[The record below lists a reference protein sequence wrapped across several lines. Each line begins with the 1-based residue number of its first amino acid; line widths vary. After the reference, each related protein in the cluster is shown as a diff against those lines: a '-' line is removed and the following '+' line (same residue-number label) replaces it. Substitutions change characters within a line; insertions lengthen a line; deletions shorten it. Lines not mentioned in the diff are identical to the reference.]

1 MKRDKMGKFFY
12 PSSIVVFGVTDT
24 PGNLAKNIILN
35 CQAGGFEGDIYPVG
49 RRPGSVSGYEIITD
63 PESLPMDIDLAV
75 ILIPAKVIP
84 ETMKICGRKGIRH
97 VVISSGGFRE
107 LNGSN
112 SQVESDVQS
121 VARQYGIR
129 FIGPNCIGVIC
140 TNSGLCTPFNPL
152 QAQSFK
158 SGDIS
163 LISQSGGIAT
173 QAAHIFTEEQV
184 GFSKIISAGNKL
196 DINEIDLLQ
205 YLMNDDDTKQVHMY
219 LESIEDGRALVKLAK
234 KSKKPIVFLKSNR
247 GQVASSVAKSHT
259 AALSNND
266 RIVDG
271 ALKQA
276 GIIRVD
282 DIYGMTVCAKALS
295 LPSLKGNRLVAISPS
310 GGFAVMLGDLCEK
323 YGFECPELPR
333 QLLDTIESQ
342 RRGGVI
348 RMTNPMDFGD
358 VYDMEVMINTLE
370 SCLRLD
376 DIDGIVLSYMYN
388 EEMLKAFS
396 GNIGSPERILEI
408 IKDICE
414 RTGKPIALSFHTERS
429 YIEEFKKIG
438 TFPVFNDPVE
448 SVRALQMLRNYWR
461 VKDSDGHF

>member
-1 MKRDKMGKFFY
+1 MKQFFY
-12 PSSIVVFGVTDT
+12 PSDIAVFGVTNS
-24 PGNLAKNIILN
+24 PENLAKNIILN
-35 CQAGGFEGDIYPVG
+35 CQRGGFRGEIYPVG
-49 RRPGSVSGYEIITD
+49 RRPGNVSGYEIITD

-75 ILIPAKVIP
+75 ILIPAKAIP
-84 ETMKICGRKGIRH
+84 ETMKVCGRKGIRH
-97 VVISSGGFRE
+97 VIISSGGFRE
-107 LNGSN
+107 LDGNN
-112 SQVESDVQS
+112 NQVESDVQS

-158 SGDIS
+158 HGDIS

-173 QAAHIFTEEQV
+173 QAAHIFSEEHL

-205 YLMNDDDTKQVHMY
+205 YLMNDDDTKQIHMY
-219 LESIEDGRALVKLAK
+219 LESIEDGRTLVELAK
-234 KSKKPIVFLKSNR
+234 KSKKPIVLLKSNV
-247 GQVASSVAKSHT
+247 GQAASSIAKSHT

-266 RIVDG
+266 RVVDG
-271 ALKQA
+271 AVKQA

-282 DIYGMTVCAKALS
+282 DLYDMAVCAKALS
-295 LPSLKGNRLVAISPS
+295 LPPLKGNRLIAISPS
-310 GGFAVMLGDLCEK
+310 GGVAIILGDLCEK

-333 QLLDTIESQ
+333 QLLDTIENQ

-370 SCLRLD
+370 SCLTLD
-376 DIDGIVLSYMYN
+376 DIDGIVLSYMYSK
-388 EEMLKAFS
+388 EMLMTFS
-396 GNIGSPERILEI
+396 GKIGSPERILEV

-414 RTGKPIALSFHTERS
+414 RTGKPIALSFRTERY

-438 TFPVFNDPVE
+438 TFPVFNDPAE
-448 SVRALQMLRNYWR
+448 SVRALQMLLNYWR
-461 VKDSDGHF
+461 VKGSDGRF

>member
-1 MKRDKMGKFFY
+1 MKKDEMAKFFY
-12 PSSIVVFGVTDT
+12 PSSIVIFGVTDT

-35 CQAGGFEGDIYPVG
+35 CQAGGFVGKIYPVG
-49 RRPGSVSGYEIITD
+49 RKPGSVSGYEIITD

-84 ETMKICGRKGIRH
+84 ETMKLCGKKGIRH
-97 VVISSGGFRE
+97 VIIESAGFRE
-107 LNGSN
+107 FGGNGD
-112 SQVESDVQS
+112 QIERDVQ
-121 VARQYGIR
+121 AIADKYGIR
-129 FIGPNCIGVIC
+129 FIGPNCIGVVC
-140 TNSGLCTPFNPL
+140 TNSGLCTPFNPF

-158 SGDIS
+158 NGDIS

-173 QAAHIFTEEQV
+173 QAAHTFSEEHV

-196 DINEIDLLQ
+196 DIDEIDLLQ
-205 YLMNDDDTKQVHMY
+205 YLMSDDDTRQIYMY
-219 LESIEDGRALVKLAK
+219 LESIEDGRALVELAR
-234 KSKKPIVFLKSNR
+234 KSEKPVVLLKSNV
-247 GQVASSVAKSHT
+247 GQAASSVAKSHT

-271 ALKQA
+271 AAKQA
-276 GIIRVD
+276 GIVRVD
-282 DIYGMTVCAKALS
+282 DLYDMTICARALS
-295 LPSLKGNRLVAISPS
+295 LPALKGNRLVAISPS
-310 GGFAVMLGDLCEK
+310 GGFAIILGDLCEK
-323 YGFECPELPR
+323 YGFECPKLPR
-333 QLLDTIESQ
+333 QLLDKIEDQ

-358 VYDMEVMINTLE
+358 VYDMEVLVNTIE

-388 EEMLKAFS
+388 KDLLKAFN
-396 GNIGSPERILEI
+396 GNIGSPERILEV

-414 RTGKPIALSFHTERS
+414 RTGKPVALSFHTEQR
-429 YIEEFKKIG
+429 YIEEFRKIG
-438 TFPVFNDPVE
+438 TFPVFNDPAE

-461 VKDSDGHF
+461 VKESDDRF